1 MAAEN
6 GPTDNELMA
15 IFGWTTKKQTA
26 HYTKTASR
34 KKLAAS
40 GITKLKLEQTR
51 TEICP
56 TPEGIDKVVQKPRK
70 NRAKS
75 MLEKWNGAQKRTR
88 TSTI

>member
-6 GPTDNELMA
+6 GATDNELMA
-15 IFGWTTKKQTA
+15 TFGWTTKKQTA

-40 GITKLKLEQTR
+40 GITKLKLEQTS

-56 TPEGIDKVVQKPRK
+56 TPEGVDKSGTKTVKK
-70 NRAKS
+70 LS
-75 MLEKWNGAQKRTR
+75 
-88 TSTI
+88 